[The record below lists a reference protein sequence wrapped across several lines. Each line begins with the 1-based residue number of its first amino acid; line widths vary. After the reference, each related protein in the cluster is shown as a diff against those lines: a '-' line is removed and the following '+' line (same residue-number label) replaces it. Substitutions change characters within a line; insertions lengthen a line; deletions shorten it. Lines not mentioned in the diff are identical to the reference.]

1 MATNEQMGE
10 HALAAVEELQ
20 AQLAAQQ
27 QKAQQQAQ
35 HLEIL
40 QSATW
45 RTLVSQSR
53 WDLWF
58 AQQAKHL
65 QTEVER
71 YREALQETASQNTA
85 QIQQG

>member
-1 MATNEQMGE
+1 
-10 HALAAVEELQ
+10 L
-20 AQLAAQQ
+20 
-27 QKAQQQAQ
+27 AQQQAQ
-35 HLEIL
+35 RQEIL

-71 YREALQETASQNTA
+71 YREALQEAAGQGPA
-85 QIQQG
+85 QIEQG

>member
-1 MATNEQMGE
+1 MELS
-10 HALAAVEELQ
+10 ALQSTL
-20 AQLAAQQ
+20 
-27 QKAQQQAQ
+27 AQQQAQ
-35 HLEIL
+35 RLEIL

-65 QTEVER
+65 QTEVAR
-71 YREALQETASQNTA
+71 YREALQETASQNPA